1 MAQLTLTG
9 LSRDGKRLLL
19 VDDTG
24 REHTLT
30 VDSVLRAAVRGER
43 DRIGQLE
50 IQMESALRPRDIQ
63 ARIRAGESPE
73 TVAEAAQTSVER
85 IMPYAAPVLAER
97 AHMAERAQSSSV
109 RRRGAEGA
117 RTLGEAIAFQ
127 LRTLNV
133 DPETVEWDAWRRED
147 GRWTL
152 TALFEAPGRTG
163 LATFAY
169 DVRGSFVTVDD
180 DDARWL
186 IGDAPAAPPSS
197 APARDELQA
206 ARERRLSAARD
217 GSEDLGE
224 DAIELVSSQEESQAL
239 HPSAQAPHSPEH
251 PAQDPVAE
259 PAQPIEAYLAEA
271 DVAAPTEAPSEAP
284 SVAPAEQSADQA
296 APAVEEEAAPAP
308 AQPKRTSRR
317 KGRASVPSWD
327 EIMFGGGGGRTD

>member
-9 LSRDGKRLLL
+9 LSRDGKRLTL

-24 REHTLT
+24 KEHTLT

-63 ARIRAGESPE
+63 ARIRSGESPE

-97 AHMAERAQSSSV
+97 AHMAERAQLSSV
-109 RRRGAEGA
+109 RRRGGEGA
-117 RTLGEAIAFQ
+117 RTLGEAVAFQ
-127 LRTLNV
+127 LRAHNV
-133 DPETVEWDAWRRED
+133 DPDGVEWDAWRRED

-152 TALFEAPGRTG
+152 TALYETPARAG

-180 DDARWL
+180 EDARWL
-186 IGDAPAAPPSS
+186 IGDAVTPAAPV
-197 APARDELQA
+197 PARDDLQA
-206 ARERRLSAARD
+206 ARERRLAAA
-217 GSEDLGE
+217 EDPDELGA
-224 DAIELVSSQEESQAL
+224 DAIELVSTPEPGDAAAHDT
-239 HPSAQAPHSPEH
+239 HPTT
-251 PAQDPVAE
+251 DPVTE
-259 PAQPIEAYLAEA
+259 PAQPIEAYLASAPGHSAE
-271 DVAAPTEAPSEAP
+271 DEPVAEPTAASE
-284 SVAPAEQSADQA
+284 
-296 APAVEEEAAPAP
+296 PAP
-308 AQPKRTSRR
+308 EPSPAADEPAAEQPKRASRR

-327 EIMFGGGGGRTD
+327 EIMFGGGGGRGD